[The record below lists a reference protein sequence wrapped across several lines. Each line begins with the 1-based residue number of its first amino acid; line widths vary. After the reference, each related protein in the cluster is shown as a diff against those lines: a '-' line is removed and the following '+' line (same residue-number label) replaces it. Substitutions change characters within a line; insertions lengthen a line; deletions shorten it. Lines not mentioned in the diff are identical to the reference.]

1 MPILLKEGGRAAAL
15 EISVLE
21 DGEPVFLDLPVLLE
35 KHKIQICI

>member
-1 MPILLKEGGRAAAL
+1 MPILLKEGGGAAAL
-15 EISVLE
+15 QIAVLE